1 MFSGSVFNFS
11 INNNNTL
18 LNRTNSIYNLIQKLQ
33 MSNYIN
39 MTNDETGLT
48 EIVDMQSTQDNY
60 LIILYSNGKLEQ
72 KNLTQTSII
81 TIY

>member
-11 INNNNTL
+11 INNNNNP

-33 MSNYIN
+33 ISNYIN

-48 EIVDMQSTQDNY
+48 EIVDMQTTQDNY

-72 KNLTQTSII
+72 KNLTQTSI